1 MTVDVRTR
9 VADRGRV
16 AALVTGLLLAP
27 FVAML
32 HLELSYADVRHAC
45 RQGSELRL
53 HVTSAVLL
61 LAALAG
67 AAVAWRMLQGSSDRG
82 APGDPEIA
90 AANTRF
96 VAVTG
101 VLVSLYFSLVIVAQW
116 LAVFMLGPCQ

>member
-1 MTVDVRTR
+1 MTVDARTR

-16 AALVTGLLLAP
+16 AALVTGLLFAP

-53 HVTSAVLL
+53 HVTSVVLL
-61 LAALAG
+61 VLALAG
-67 AAVAWRMLQGSSDRG
+67 AAVAWRMLREVSDRA
-82 APGDPEIA
+82 APGGPQTA
-90 AANTRF
+90 TANTRF

-101 VLVSLYFSLVIVAQW
+101 VLVSLYFALVIVAQW